1 MNNTIIFILA
11 ILDIMAELTQLTFE
25 IGTLTRKVMVP
36 VLVATYVIGEMTWE
50 ALTTYEFNVKVYNT
64 PLTTGFA

>member
-36 VLVATYVIGEMTWE
+36 VLVATYVIGEMAWD

>member
-1 MNNTIIFILA
+1 MNFAFIILA

-25 IGTLTRKVMVP
+25 IGALTRKVMVP
-36 VLVATYVIGEMTWE
+36 LLVATYVIGGMAWE

-64 PLTTGFA
+64 PMTTGFA